1 MSQKWSKL
9 RFALPVSQFSRQA
22 SYTDSPCIRE
32 SDTSLS
38 LRLDYCSSEYAHR
51 SALNP
56 YSLTRSLAYQSEYPL
71 I

>member
-9 RFALPVSQFSRQA
+9 PFALPVSQFSRQA

-32 SDTSLS
+32 SDTSLH
-38 LRLDYCSSEYAHR
+38 LDYCLSEYAHR